1 MFHPICLPYFAKLP
15 IPKIKAFQFTVQAA
29 MEDLD
34 NAASTVKGWKARF
47 LAGDWSGETSFFLEM
62 FVFYQSVP
70 GCIEDLSKRPFSH
83 SWLLP
88 AGVQRK
94 EKAAARAAKKAA
106 EAKAKAAA
114 KKQAEKEDQEDD
126 EEFVDPDAN
135 WGDEWEY
142 EYEEE

>member
-34 NAASTVKGWKARF
+34 NAASTVKGWKTRF
-47 LAGDWSGETSFFLEM
+47 LAGDWNGETCFFWEM

-94 EKAAARAAKKAA
+94 EKAAEKAAKKAA

-114 KKQAEKEDQEDD
+114 KKKAENED
-126 EEFVDPDAN
+126 EEDEEYVPDAN
-135 WGDEWEY
+135 WDDEWLN
-142 EYEEE
+142 EYEEEE